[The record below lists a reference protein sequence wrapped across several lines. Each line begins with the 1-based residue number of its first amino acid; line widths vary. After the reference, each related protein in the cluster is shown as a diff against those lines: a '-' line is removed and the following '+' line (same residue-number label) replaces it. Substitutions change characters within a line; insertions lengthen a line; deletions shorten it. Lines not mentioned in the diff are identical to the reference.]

1 MKKKIPKEGVRN
13 RHLSLWITREQT
25 NNISE
30 TRKGLGGKTVKPKE
44 KSFES
49 QPSLAR
55 NDETAEIAIGYS
67 TEIEEFGIDRE
78 TKKGRKNVD
87 GS

>member
-1 MKKKIPKEGVRN
+1 M
-13 RHLSLWITREQT
+13 
-25 NNISE
+25 
-30 TRKGLGGKTVKPKE
+30 KPKE